1 VRRKEETMPHVT
13 IKIRK
18 GTPENK
24 KQQLADA
31 VVEDVVN
38 IIGCGESSVSVAI
51 QEVDPEDWK
60 EEVYDPLIQ
69 GKKDAL
75 FKKPGYAM

>member
-1 VRRKEETMPHVT
+1 MRRKEDTMPHVT

-60 EEVYDPLIQ
+60 EEV
-69 GKKDAL
+69 
-75 FKKPGYAM
+75 